1 MTDVTCRLTAKNR
14 NQLRNRTLGSRVWA
28 SFASYC
34 VAGAGDVTEI
44 LEYSFGDAA
53 KFDGFGKTLRCALS
67 VDRANE
73 LIAGVEVQSVSVY
86 KLATVRLPPLPT
98 TPRGMKPSHQHRD
111 LTRLSGLPARSAAA
125 TAGVAG
131 LSAITAADS
140 FQVRRNCVVFI
151 AGRVTES
158 RQ

>member
-1 MTDVTCRLTAKNR
+1 
-14 NQLRNRTLGSRVWA
+14 
-28 SFASYC
+28 

-67 VDRANE
+67 VDRASE

-125 TAGVAG
+125 AAGVAG

-151 AGRVTES
+151 AGHVTES
-158 RQ
+158 RQCNYCQANTN